1 MRDVSGELSGL
12 FLRKLAVE
20 RNTPTGE
27 RVLCSVLSR
36 RGAWTEQGD
45 EQIV

>member
-1 MRDVSGELSGL
+1 MWDVSGGLSGL
-12 FLRKLAVE
+12 ALRKLAIE
-20 RNTPTGE
+20 RNTHAGE

>member
-1 MRDVSGELSGL
+1 MWDVSGELSGL
-12 FLRKLAVE
+12 AQRKLAVE
-20 RNTPTGE
+20 RNTHTGG
-27 RVLCSVLSR
+27 RVLCGVLSR